1 MPFSAIKERG
11 CLMNY
16 FTERPWKGHHLIWV
30 CVQRPDEWIPLLM
43 FILFIDFF
51 CVRIYLGFPLRFI
64 YSVIAQFLNTGSFL
78 KILNIFNCFL
88 IRFLL
93 MQPNHYKDRRKKIF
107 SSLFWIGCLFIF
119 ISYARYLSL
128 SAFFCYFMH
137 QWDLAIVFFIPR
149 TNQWNDYKIGD
160 K

>member
-1 MPFSAIKERG
+1 MPHELLYRTTMKGASLDLGLRTTPWRMDSAVDV
-11 CLMNY
+11 Y
-16 FTERPWKGHHLIWV
+16 FVYW
-30 CVQRPDEWIPLLM
+30 
-43 FILFIDFF
+43 FFF

-93 MQPNHYKDRRKKIF
+93 MQPNHYKDRRNLIF

-149 TNQWNDYKIGD
+149 TNKWNDYKIGD